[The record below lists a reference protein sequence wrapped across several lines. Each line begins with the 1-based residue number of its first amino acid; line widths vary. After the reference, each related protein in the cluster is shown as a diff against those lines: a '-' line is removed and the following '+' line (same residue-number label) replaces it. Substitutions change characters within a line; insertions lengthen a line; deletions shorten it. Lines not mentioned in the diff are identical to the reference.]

1 MATRNKAAGYHGI
14 QNMKFAQKSDSGYS
28 TQLTDLLYAKSL
40 NPSALLE
47 AVEQYADNRLLFRI
61 PSDTGYEGEIGT
73 TAPDMEFEKL
83 AGFAQEGANGLIRMS
98 LASYVRGALYYE
110 FIERDEAGL
119 GSAVKVWLY
128 NVEIGKGSETY
139 TTDAS
144 SVEFGSYAY
153 PFRAYGDDL
162 MDQEGTTKYLDDKG
176 LGRKAFMYMSRPGDT
191 GYDTFGASVPVPKAA
206 EPIV

>member
-128 NVEIGKGSETY
+128 NVEIGKGSETHA
-139 TTDAS
+139 TDEATVS
-144 SVEFGSYAY
+144 FGDYSY
-153 PFRAYGDDL
+153 PLHVYGDPTMTHTGDAEYIDANGL
-162 MDQEGTTKYLDDKG
+162 KPLTMLYSAWPDDTQY
-176 LGRKAFMYMSRPGDT
+176 A
-191 GYDTFGASVPVPKAA
+191 TFGDAVPVPKMA
-206 EPIV
+206 EPTV

>member
-1 MATRNKAAGYHGI
+1 MADRAKAAAYHGI
-14 QNMKFAQKSDSGYS
+14 QNVKFATKTGS
-28 TQLTDLLYAKSL
+28 TYATPSPMLYAKSL
-40 NPSALLE
+40 SLNAQVQPA
-47 AVEQYADNRLLFRI
+47 EQYADNRLLFRV
-61 PSDTGYEGEIGT
+61 PSDQGYEGELGT
-73 TAPDMEFEKL
+73 TAPDAAFEIA
-83 AGFAQEGANGLIRMS
+83 AGFTKIGQSGVLRMKMV
-98 LASYVRGALYYE
+98 SYARGALYYE
-110 FIERDEAGL
+110 HVEHDENGA
-119 GSAVKVWLY
+119 AYVVKTWAY

-162 MDQEGTTKYLDDKG
+162 MDHEGTTKYLDDKG